1 MPLFGAVLT
10 GGASRRMGRTKALV
24 EVDGTPMATRVSR
37 ALSAAGCESVVLY
50 GGDPVELARLGQPV
64 LADAH
69 PGQGPL
75 GGILGVLE
83 LFADRRA
90 DVLVVACDLAHL
102 GASDL
107 QLLIA
112 AARERPD
119 ADVIVARGRRLEP
132 ACALWRTSS
141 APGVRTAFDTGERAI
156 HRVFGDLITVEVTLP
171 AASLHNINAP
181 ADLDRYP

>member
-1 MPLFGAVLT
+1 MPLLGAVLT

-24 EVDGTPMATRVSR
+24 EVDGTPMATRVAR
-37 ALSAAGCESVVLY
+37 AMSVAGCASVVLY
-50 GGDPVELARLGQPV
+50 GGDPVELASLGRPV
-64 LADAH
+64 LPDAH
-69 PGQGPL
+69 PGHGPL

-83 LFADRRA
+83 LFVDRHA

-102 GASDL
+102 DASDL
-107 QLLIA
+107 GLLIA

-119 ADVIVARGRRLEP
+119 ADVVVARGLLLEP

-141 APGVRTAFDTGERAI
+141 APGVRTAFDAGERAVR
-156 HRVFGDLITVEVTLP
+156 RVLADLTTVEVTLP
-171 AASLHNINAP
+171 TSSLRNINTP